1 MSQRI
6 IDIEN
11 LVRHIDR
18 QDVIKGISAQVNA
31 GDVVALLGKNGAGK
45 TTLIETLLGFSY
57 PSKGR
62 VQLWDKPA
70 TEIDAKI
77 KAQIGFV
84 PQQSELINHL
94 IVANQIELFRRF
106 HKQWNAKLVDR
117 LVEEWQIPLHQ
128 TVAKLSVGQQ
138 QKLSILLA
146 IAHEPALVVL
156 DEPVASLDPIARRQ
170 FLQQLIELA
179 ADAGRAIIFSTHIIS
194 DVERVANKVW
204 MLRDGVFA
212 YQGGLD
218 ELKESVAR
226 VTFHANQP
234 LPVEIPLPNIIRQ
247 RVQGQQAVLTF
258 SHWSSAIAS
267 HLEKVYQAKISVEF
281 LSLEEIFLEMNNG

>member
-1 MSQRI
+1 MNQQI
-6 IDIEN
+6 INIQN
-11 LVRHIDR
+11 LERKIGT
-18 QDVIKGISAQVNA
+18 QEIIKGIGAQVNA
-31 GDVVALLGKNGAGK
+31 GDVIALLGKNGAGK

-57 PSKGR
+57 PTKGS

-70 TEIDAKI
+70 ADIDAKI
-77 KAQIGFV
+77 KSKIGFV
-84 PQQSELINHL
+84 PQQSELINH
-94 IVANQIELFRRF
+94 ISVADQIQLFRQFRS
-106 HKQWNAKLVDR
+106 QWNEKLVER
-117 LVEEWQIPLHQ
+117 FVNEWQIPLKQ

-146 IAHEPALVVL
+146 IAHEPALVIL

-179 ADAGRAIIFSTHIIS
+179 SDAARAIIFSTHIIS

-204 MLRDGVFA
+204 MLRDGVLA

-226 VTFHANQP
+226 VTLYANQP
-234 LPVEIPLPNIIRQ
+234 LPVQFALPNIIRQ
-247 RVQGQQAVLTF
+247 RVQGNQAVLTF
-258 SHWSSAIAS
+258 SHWSGDIAS
-267 HLEKVYQAKISVEF
+267 HLENTYQAKSYVDF
-281 LSLEEIFLEMNNG
+281 LSLEDIFLEMNNG